1 LGLDQRDHLNQDN
14 QKLMRLEIPFTAILL
29 SMILHSMTS
38 TAWAQFDPKGPE
50 PLPAIQGTLFLHGG
64 GAVSLEMRRIF
75 TQLAGGKEARIV
87 VIPTADASDPLDPRK
102 IDVWQPTEPKS
113 VEFLHAES
121 KDDVESSHLDERLA
135 NATGVWFSGGKQSTL
150 GKVYVDTKVEKGIM
164 RVLERGGIVGGTS
177 AGTAIASKMMLV
189 NNDIQTGFD
198 LLPGCLIDQH
208 FLVRNRSDRL
218 RRAVAAHP
226 ELVGVGIDEKTALI
240 VRGRHLDVVGESEVV
255 VMLAASG
262 QRPERTDIFKP
273 GMRAD
278 LIALRRAAQ
287 ARQSAPFP
295 AKQVLAPTLPNG
307 SLIIAGGGLL
317 PDEALRQFVEL
328 AGGKDARIV
337 YVPCEEAKSI
347 ELEPGMVRILRNT
360 GAGKVDWIHTKDR
373 GLANDPVFTSKL
385 IDATGIWFGG
395 GRQWNFVDSYL
406 NTETH
411 RLMHLVLE
419 RGGVI
424 GGSSAGASIQG
435 DYMPRGD
442 PMGNTLMMAEGYER
456 GMGFLTGVAIDQHFT
471 QRNRFPDMRLLKKTF
486 PQLLGIG
493 IDEGTCLI
501 VKKSQAEV
509 IGPGQVAFFDRP
521 VGSDSIEEHTSV
533 LAGQVYDL
541 ERRQRVSATAK

>member
-1 LGLDQRDHLNQDN
+1 
-14 QKLMRLEIPFTAILL
+14 MRLEIPFTAILL
-29 SMILHSMTS
+29 SLTI
-38 TAWAQFDPKGPE
+38 TAWAQFDPKEPE
-50 PLPAIQGTLFLHGG
+50 PLPTNPGTLFLHGG
-64 GAVSLEMRRIF
+64 GAVSPEMRKIF

-87 VIPTADASDPLDPRK
+87 VIPTADASDPLDQKK
-102 IDVWQPTEPKS
+102 IDVWQQLELKS

-121 KDDVESSHLDERLA
+121 RDEVVNSNLEELLA
-135 NATGVWFSGGKQSTL
+135 DATGVWFSGGKQTTL
-150 GKVYVDTKVEKGIM
+150 VEVYAGTKVEEGIK
-164 RVLERGGIVGGTS
+164 RVLARGGIVGGTS
-177 AGTAIASKMMLV
+177 AGTAIASEVMLV
-189 NNDIQTGFD
+189 KNAFRTGFD
-198 LLPGCLIDQH
+198 FLPGCILDQH
-208 FLVRNRSDRL
+208 FMVRNRADRL
-218 RRAVAAHP
+218 RNAVAAHP
-226 ELVGVGIDEKTALI
+226 NRVGFGIDEKTALI
-240 VRGRHLDVVGESEVV
+240 VRGRQLEVVGESN
-255 VMLAASG
+255 VMVILAASIE
-262 QRPERTDIFKP
+262 RPERTEILKP

-287 ARQSAPFP
+287 ARQSSPFP
-295 AKQVLAPTLPNG
+295 AKQVIAPNLASG
-307 SLIIAGGGLL
+307 SLVIAGGGLL
-317 PDEALRQFVEL
+317 PEEALRQFVDL

-337 YVPCEEAKSI
+337 YVPCEEAKTI
-347 ELEPGMVRILRNT
+347 ETEPGMVQMFRNV
-360 GAGKVDWIHTKDR
+360 GAGSVDWIHTKDR
-373 GLANDPVFTSKL
+373 SLANEPVFTSKL

-442 PMGNTLMMAEGYER
+442 PMGNTEMMAEGYER
-456 GMGFLTGVAIDQHFT
+456 GMGFLTGVAIDQHFS

-541 ERRQRVSATAK
+541 EHRQRVSASAK